1 MTLDQGDEL
10 DRLAEVVAEVVS
22 RASDRCKELEGRDRM
37 ALQNEILEWW
47 SDWQNMQIM
56 WCNDFNED

>member
-37 ALQNEILEWW
+37 ALQNELLEWW
-47 SDWQNMQIM
+47 SDWQTLEVLYF
-56 WCNDFNED
+56 DEFDGR